1 MEDILVVKHIKEL
14 CRQHGWTIYKLAQ
27 KANIPYSSLN
37 TMLKQNH
44 IPTINSLI
52 KICFAFEITLA
63 EFFAGIEGYSI
74 STPENCELMGLWN
87 ILDSRSRELVLTYM
101 YGLAERK
108 RKINKNDI

>member
-1 MEDILVVKHIKEL
+1 MEDILVIKHIKEL
-14 CRQHGWTIYKLAQ
+14 CNQRGWTIYKLAQ

-101 YGLAERK
+101 YGLAGRK